1 MRSKESKEMIDK
13 WLEEALHKIDTMPRE
28 ELLASLEKYGLAV
41 PKEENK

>member
-28 ELLASLEKYGLAV
+28 ELLASLEEYGLVA
-41 PKEENK
+41 PKEENE